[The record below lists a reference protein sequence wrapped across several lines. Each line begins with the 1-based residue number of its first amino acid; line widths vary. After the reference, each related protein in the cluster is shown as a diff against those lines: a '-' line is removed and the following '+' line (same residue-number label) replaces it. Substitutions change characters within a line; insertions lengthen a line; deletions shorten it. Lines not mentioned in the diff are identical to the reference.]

1 MILRNYQVF
10 NRFNI
15 LYRTEEKV
23 GIDMWAPDQTIKVYR
38 RGVVSSEKEG
48 GEYLRALIFFFLI
61 NVFIKNYGLILIAF
75 HNNLMGS
82 IISGLTIKI
91 LYYGEMK
98 FRRRHNN
105 IFFA

>member
-15 LYRTEEKV
+15 LYQTKEKV

-48 GEYLRALIFFFLI
+48 GGVSEGSNFYFLFFD
-61 NVFIKNYGLILIAF
+61 KCF
-75 HNNLMGS
+75 HKKLWYDPYS
-82 IISGLTIKI
+82 VP
-91 LYYGEMK
+91 
-98 FRRRHNN
+98 
-105 IFFA
+105 